1 MLPLGRW
8 TKQVL
13 SGLFYRS
20 EETPRVLRWIYDAID
35 EDFDDEA
42 AGRSKGEQGT
52 RILFDTIGAPQGG

>member
-20 EETPRVLRWIYDAID
+20 EETPRVLRWIYDVID
-35 EDFDDEA
+35 EDFDDKVRA
-42 AGRSKGEQGT
+42 DVKR
-52 RILFDTIGAPQGG
+52 